1 MLNIFERAAKTRLR
15 VVTSQGNLSTES
27 LWRLELE
34 KLNVI
39 AISLRDDVKSLAGE
53 SFIEEDSQPDP
64 KLELAFEVVK
74 HIIKV
79 KLEERKEASAR
90 KERAAKKAK
99 LLELIARK
107 QDENLEGLSIAELT
121 KQFDELG

>member
-1 MLNIFERAAKTRLR
+1 M
-15 VVTSQGNLSTES
+15 
-27 LWRLELE
+27 ELE

-39 AISLRDDVKSLAGE
+39 AISLRDDEESLAGE
-53 SFIEEDSQPDP
+53 SFIEEEDSQPDP

-79 KLEERKEASAR
+79 KLEERKEASER